1 MKIKKIIF
9 DQFMGL
15 NHAEYTF
22 DGNAIVYGANG
33 SGKTTLGMAPYWV
46 IADKDYSMNSN
57 PEVHPTFLE
66 ESEPSIEIIYDIN
79 DKDVSFKKI
88 QKDART
94 KKQKEEG
101 VPVRIKNVYEVNAV
115 PKSQKDFDAALAE
128 YGIDTNL
135 FLLLTHPET
144 YMDDKRTPQK
154 TKREIL
160 FNMTT
165 NITDADIAKE
175 MGFTE
180 TLTLFETYK
189 PEEIEAIMK
198 KQKTNASKR
207 IDEIQILIPDKERS
221 KLHIDV
227 DALNEQVTSL
237 QAKIDDAQMEM
248 NENPVPSAEALS
260 EQIMMVNKKMQMLD
274 EDADRERRI
283 KYETAKANQVAIVSK
298 LQTRKRD
305 LAEKLS
311 YIAKETE
318 IVQSAKKAYEDL
330 GNEFASVK
338 AEQFDETSN
347 VCKYCGQPLPEHT
360 QEENRNRFLKVQQER
375 KDSINKEAIRY
386 RNIARVSTDN
396 AKIAEESLAEIRSA
410 IADLEHQLTEAETE
424 AKIFEVPVD
433 AVETPEYTKL
443 SKELNALNQKIADRD
458 KLISERAE
466 KELILRTMK
475 SNLREVQDQLALVQ
489 VNERI
494 DKQIAD
500 LREEQ
505 KQKGQA
511 VADAEKILY
520 QLSQIS
526 MKKNELLTDQ
536 VNSHFTRVK
545 FRLFRYQKNGEVKD
559 DCTPLVLNSNGE
571 YMDATFSANTA
582 AIELAKLDIIAGLQ
596 KFYGVDY
603 PVILDGAEC
612 LDSTNSIIDVPFQ
625 LIQLRVSDDPELVIK

>member
-115 PKSQKDFDAALAE
+115 PKSQKDFDAALVE
-128 YGIDTNL
+128 YEINKDD
-135 FLLLTHPET
+135 FLLFTHPEKF
-144 YMDDKRTPQK
+144 MGEK
-154 TKREIL
+154 TADCRKIL
-160 FNMTT
+160 FGMT
-165 NITDADIAKE
+165 NDVTDKSIADE
-175 MGFTE
+175 LGFE
-180 TLTLFETYK
+180 ELSAMMDNYK
-189 PEEIEAIMK
+189 VDEIEAMMK
-198 KQKTNASKR
+198 REKKNASER
-207 IDEIQILIPDKERS
+207 IEAIPQQIIGLEKAKVVVDTKYIEEQATSIQAQIDVAKNTLEENPVSTVDQLNEQLLMNGQKLAMLNEKADHERS
-221 KLHIDV
+221 KKY
-227 DALNEQVTSL
+227 DAAKSAESAIVTKL
-237 QAKIDDAQMEM
+237 QA
-248 NENPVPSAEALS
+248 
-260 EQIMMVNKKMQMLD
+260 
-274 EDADRERRI
+274 RR
-283 KYETAKANQVAIVSK
+283 KE
-298 LQTRKRD
+298 
-305 LAEKLS
+305 LAEKQA
-311 YIAKETE
+311 YIAEEVEK
-318 IVQSAKKAYEDL
+318 VQAAKKAYEDL

-338 AEQFDETSN
+338 AEKFDENSN

-375 KDSINKEAIRY
+375 KDQINAEAIRY

-396 AKIAEESLAEIRSA
+396 AKLAEESIPEIKSS
-410 IADLEHQLTEAETE
+410 IADLERQLTEAETTS
-424 AKIFEVPVD
+424 KIFETPTD
-433 AVETPEYTKL
+433 ASGTDEYKKLVAEQETIK
-443 SKELNALNQKIADRD
+443 QKIDDRD
-458 KLISERAE
+458 RAIAEQETIKRSIRTWKEELLKLHE
-466 KELILRTMK
+466 ELAMVK
-475 SNLREVQDQLALVQ
+475 
-489 VNERI
+489 VNAGI
-494 DKQIAD
+494 DKQISE
-500 LREEQ
+500 LHEEQ
-505 KQKGQA
+505 KQKAQTL
-511 VADAEKILY
+511 ADAEKILY

-526 MKKNELLTDQ
+526 MKKNELLEEQ
-536 VNSHFTRVK
+536 VNRHFTRVK
-545 FRLFRYQKNGEVKD
+545 FRLFRYQKNGETKS
-559 DCTPLVLNSNGE
+559 DCTPMVLNSNGE

-612 LDSTNSIIDVPFQ
+612 LDSTNSNIDVPFQ

>member
-1 MKIKKIIF
+1 MRIKKIIF

-66 ESEPSIEIIYDIN
+66 ESEPSTEIIYDIN
-79 DKDVSFKKI
+79 GKDVSFKKI

-227 DALNEQVTSL
+227 DSLSKQATSL
-237 QAKIDDAQMEM
+237 QAKIDVAENDL
-248 NENPVPSAEALS
+248 NENPVSSVDQLNELLLLNGQKIHS
-260 EQIMMVNKKMQMLD
+260 LE
-274 EDADRERRI
+274 EDADRERKR
-283 KYETAKANQVAIVSK
+283 KYEDAKANEAEIVKK
-298 LQTRKRD
+298 LQTRRKEITERETAI
-305 LAEKLS
+305 AEETARKNNATREFGRLGEDF
-311 YIAKETE
+311 AK
-318 IVQSAKKAYEDL
+318 
-330 GNEFASVK
+330 VK
-338 AEQFDETSN
+338 AEVFDESSN
-347 VCKYCGQPLPEHT
+347 ICKYCGQPLPADT
-360 QEENRNRFLKVQQER
+360 AEENKQRFAKAKQDRMNE
-375 KDSINKEAIRY
+375 INHAALAQK
-386 RNIARVSTDN
+386 NIMRDADDKKQS
-396 AKIAEESLAEIRSA
+396 AEDGIPEIKSA
-410 IADLEHQLTEAETE
+410 ILALEHELEEAET
-424 AKIFEVPVD
+424 ASKIFETPVD
-433 AVETPEYTKL
+433 ISTTDEYKKL
-443 SKELNALNQKIADRD
+443 VAEQDAIKRKIADRD
-458 KLISERAE
+458 KAVEEQADKRFAIRSW
-466 KELILRTMK
+466 KEELRK
-475 SNLREVQDQLALVQ
+475 VQDELAMVK
-489 VNERI
+489 VNAGI
-494 DKQIAD
+494 DKQISE

-505 KQKGQA
+505 RQKGQV

-612 LDSTNSIIDVPFQ
+612 LDSTNSNIDVPFQ
-625 LIQLRVSDDPELVIK
+625 LIQLGVSDDPELVIK

>member
-1 MKIKKIIF
+1 MRIKKIIF

-66 ESEPSIEIIYDIN
+66 ESEPSTEIIYDIN
-79 DKDVSFKKI
+79 GKDVSFKKI

-128 YGIDTNL
+128 YGINKDD
-135 FLLLTHPET
+135 FLLFTHPEKF
-144 YMDDKRTPQK
+144 MGEK
-154 TKREIL
+154 TADCRKIL
-160 FNMTT
+160 FGMTSVV
-165 NITDADIAKE
+165 TDKSIADKL
-175 MGFTE
+175 GFAE
-180 TLTLFETYK
+180 LSAMMDNYK
-189 PEEIEAIMK
+189 VDEIEAMMK
-198 KQKTNASKR
+198 REKKNASER
-207 IDEIQILIPDKERS
+207 IEAIPQQIIGLEKAKVVVDTKSIEEQATSIQAQIYTAQNNLEENPVSTVDQLNEQLLMNGQKLAMLNEKADHERS
-221 KLHIDV
+221 KKY
-227 DALNEQVTSL
+227 DAAKSAESAIVTKL
-237 QAKIDDAQMEM
+237 QA
-248 NENPVPSAEALS
+248 
-260 EQIMMVNKKMQMLD
+260 
-274 EDADRERRI
+274 RR
-283 KYETAKANQVAIVSK
+283 KE
-298 LQTRKRD
+298 
-305 LAEKLS
+305 LAEKQA
-311 YIAKETE
+311 YIAAEVEK
-318 IVQSAKKAYEDL
+318 VQVAKKAYEDL

-338 AEQFDETSN
+338 AEKFDEDSN
-347 VCKYCGQPLPEHT
+347 ICKYCGQPLPEHT
-360 QEENRNRFLKVQQER
+360 QEENRNRFLKIQQER
-375 KDSINKEAIRY
+375 KDQINAEAIRY

-396 AKIAEESLAEIRSA
+396 AKLAEESLPEIKSS
-410 IADLEHQLTEAETE
+410 IADLERQLTEAETTS
-424 AKIFEVPVD
+424 KIFEVPTD
-433 AVETPEYTKL
+433 ASGTDEYKKL
-443 SKELNALNQKIADRD
+443 VAEQDAIKQMIADRD
-458 KLISERAE
+458 RAIAEQETIKRSIHTWKEELLKLHE
-466 KELILRTMK
+466 ELAMVK
-475 SNLREVQDQLALVQ
+475 
-489 VNERI
+489 VNAGI
-494 DKQIAD
+494 DKQISE

-505 KQKGQA
+505 KHKAQTL
-511 VADAEKILY
+511 ADAEKILY

-559 DCTPLVLNSNGE
+559 DCTPMVLNSNGE

>member
-22 DGNAIVYGANG
+22 NGNAIVYGANG
-33 SGKTTLGMAPYWV
+33 SGKTTLGTAPYWV

-66 ESEPSIEIIYDIN
+66 ESEPSTEIIYDIN
-79 DKDVSFKKI
+79 GKDVSFKKI

-227 DALNEQVTSL
+227 DALNEQATSL
-237 QAKIDDAQMEM
+237 QAKIDVAQTDM

-298 LQTRKRD
+298 LQTRKRE

-360 QEENRNRFLKVQQER
+360 QKENRNRFLKVQQER

-396 AKIAEESLAEIRSA
+396 AKLAEESLTEIKSA
-410 IADLEHQLTEAETE
+410 IADLERQLTDAETE
-424 AKIFEVPVD
+424 AKIFEVSVD
-433 AVETPEYTKL
+433 AVGTPEYTKL
-443 SKELNALNQKIADRD
+443 SKELNALKQKIADRD
-458 KLISERAE
+458 KLISERVE

-505 KQKGQA
+505 KQKGQV
-511 VADAEKILY
+511 VADAEKVLY

-612 LDSTNSIIDVPFQ
+612 LDSTNSNIDVPFQ